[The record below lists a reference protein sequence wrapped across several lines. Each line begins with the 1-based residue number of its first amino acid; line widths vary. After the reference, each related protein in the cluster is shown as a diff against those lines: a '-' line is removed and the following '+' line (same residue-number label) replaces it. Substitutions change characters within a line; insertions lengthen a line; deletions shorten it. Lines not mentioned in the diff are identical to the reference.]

1 MINILDIILI
11 GLNTSIWLIRID
23 KKQVKTN
30 NNNIKWKN

>member
-23 KKQVKTN
+23 KKTS
-30 NNNIKWKN
+30 KNKQ